1 MENNTN
7 DLEIGI
13 GTKETISLEPKKV
26 SVQKVGIEQVGE
38 KKNEIV
44 YLHCKH
50 PDKDETIKISN
61 VKYEKAGKL
70 QVSSLWVNKDE
81 DGNLRKGSAVA
92 ILLTSSGAENIKSLE
107 GKEFDTI
114 RESEDSNYLALKA
127 Y

>member
-1 MENNTN
+1 MEESTN

-13 GTKETISLEPKKV
+13 GNKETISLEPKKV
-26 SVQKVGIEQVGE
+26 QVKKAEIEEVGE
-38 KKNEIV
+38 KKNKIV

-50 PDKDETIKISN
+50 PDKDETIKISK

-81 DGNLRKGSAVA
+81 DDKLRKGSAVA
-92 ILLTSSGAENIKSLE
+92 VLLDSAKVDNIKSLE
-107 GKEFDTI
+107 GKEFDTVK
-114 RESEDSNYLALKA
+114 ESEDSNYLALKA